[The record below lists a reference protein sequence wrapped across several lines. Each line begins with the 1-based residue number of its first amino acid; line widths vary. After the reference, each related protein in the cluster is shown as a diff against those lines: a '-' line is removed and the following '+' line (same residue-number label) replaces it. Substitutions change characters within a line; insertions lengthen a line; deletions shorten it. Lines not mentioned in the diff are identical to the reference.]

1 MFLFS
6 KRFHPLGGEPLETT
20 TCFIWEEHMG
30 IAADIAIIIVA
41 ALIGGSIAQF
51 FKQPLILGYILAGLL
66 VGPYTG
72 GVTVTEIH
80 DIELLAEIGVALL
93 LFALGIEFSFSDL
106 KPVRWVAVLGT
117 PIQMALT
124 LGFGILIGRILGW
137 DLQSS
142 IWIGALM
149 SVSSTMVVLKT
160 LMNRGLLGSLSSRVM
175 IGMLIIQD
183 LAIIPMTIILPLLKD
198 LDRGLPFLGIAILK
212 AAGFILVMILA
223 GTRIIPYIMTFIVK
237 WNSRE
242 LFLLSTTAIALG
254 VGYATYLSGL
264 SFAFGAFVAGMVI
277 SESDYNHQA
286 LSDIIPLR
294 DIFGMIFFVSVGMLI
309 DPLYLINHIG
319 EVLFI
324 VLLAIIG
331 KSLIFGVLVRFF
343 GYYNIIPIAV
353 GLGLSQ
359 IGEFSFVLARVGLNT
374 ESISQELYALMLS
387 VSVIT
392 MILTPFLT
400 ALAAPIYRYKK
411 KYFQQET
418 VQTINI
424 PETGLHN
431 HVVITGGG
439 RVGRN
444 IAKALDHLD
453 VPFIIIEMDF
463 HRIEQLKKSE
473 LPVVFGDA
481 SHPIVLEA
489 ASIAEARLLLVTT
502 PDIIVTQT
510 IVNHCRGVNP
520 KLNIIARCSEE
531 EQMRSLHDLGV
542 SELVLPEFEAGL
554 EITRQALQNLN
565 VPPMKILQFT
575 NQIRQGVYQS
585 GQETDQDYLVLSHLR
600 RATDLLE
607 LSWIKVD
614 ENSPISRQTARSL
627 DLRKKMGVSIVGV
640 VRERTVCPNPD
651 PDFEIAENDLLAVM
665 GNPKQLSDF
674 QEFVSGEASGAKR
687 EDRPDDAA
695 LQPL

>member
-1 MFLFS
+1 
-6 KRFHPLGGEPLETT
+6 
-20 TCFIWEEHMG
+20 MG

-72 GVTVTEIH
+72 GVTVTGIH

-106 KPVRWVAVLGT
+106 KPVRWVAIFGT

-124 LGFGILIGRILGW
+124 MTFGFFIGRILGW
-137 DLQSS
+137 DLSSS
-142 IWIGALM
+142 IWIGALT

-175 IGMLIIQD
+175 IGMLIVQD
-183 LAIIPMTIILPLLKD
+183 LAVIPMLIILPLLRD
-198 LDRGLPFLGIAILK
+198 LDSGLPFLGIAVLK
-212 AAGFILVMILA
+212 AVGFILVMVIA
-223 GTRIIPYIMTFIVK
+223 GTRVIPLVMRFIVK

-309 DPLYLINHIG
+309 DPGYLFNHIG
-319 EVLFI
+319 D
-324 VLLAIIG
+324 VLLIVFLVIVG
-331 KSLIFGVLVRFF
+331 KGLIFGVLVRFF

-359 IGEFSFVLARVGLNT
+359 MGEFSFVLARVGLNT
-374 ESISQELYALMLS
+374 NSISQDLYALMLS

-392 MILTPFLT
+392 MILTPVLS
-400 ALAAPIYRYKK
+400 ALAAPIYRFKK
-411 KYFQQET
+411 QFFRHET

-424 PETGLHN
+424 PETGLRN

-439 RVGRN
+439 RVGQN
-444 IAKALDHLD
+444 IATALNHLN
-453 VPFIIIEMDF
+453 VPFTIVELDY
-463 HRIEQLKKSE
+463 HKIEQLKKSGF
-473 LPVVFGDA
+473 PIVFGDA
-481 SHPIVLEA
+481 SHPVVLDA
-489 ASIAEARLLLVTT
+489 TSITHARLILITT
-502 PDIIVTQT
+502 PDTIVTQT
-510 IVNHCRGVNP
+510 IVKYCHSINP
-520 KLNIIARCSEE
+520 ELTIIARCGEE
-531 EQMRSLHDLGV
+531 DQMRTLHEMGV
-542 SELVLPEFEAGL
+542 SEVVLPEFEAGL

-565 VPPMKILQFT
+565 IPPMKILQFT
-575 NQIRQGVYQS
+575 NRLRKGVYQPD
-585 GQETDQDYLVLSHLR
+585 QETDQDYRILSQLR

-607 LSWIKVD
+607 LSWILVED
-614 ENSPISRQTARSL
+614 SSPLIGHTPRSL
-627 DLRKKMGVSIVGV
+627 DIRKKHGISIVGIIHG
-640 VRERTVCPNPD
+640 REVYPNPE
-651 PDFEIAENDLLAVM
+651 PDYMFTQKDLLAVM
-665 GNPKQLSDF
+665 GNPQQLSVF
-674 QEFVSGEASGAKR
+674 QELIAHDKQTSVN
-687 EDRPDDAA
+687 
-695 LQPL
+695 